1 MAKAKAT
8 VRKPTH
14 EEFVF
19 RLRDPSASYGFSLQI
34 MKQDRDAFWEHHD
47 VICIG
52 ECLYPDRFKGR
63 EATVRL
69 SGNRDLMNV
78 TARESGN
85 WKPTAIGYMEAGK
98 SKFEVSIS
106 LPSDA
111 CWQVGAAMAA
121 GTITSLL
128 IHGPVLSRGRAT
140 LTSASFA
147 GPEFDPI
154 AYIG

>member
-1 MAKAKAT
+1 MPRAKAQ
-8 VRKPTH
+8 KPTH
-14 EEFVF
+14 EEFIF
-19 RLRDPSASYGFSLQI
+19 RVRNPSVSYGFSLQI
-34 MKQDRDAFWEHHD
+34 MKRYRDAFWEHQD
-47 VICIG
+47 VICTA

-63 EATVRL
+63 EAIVRI
-69 SGNRDLMNV
+69 SGDRDLMDMN
-78 TARESGN
+78 AREGGGWN
-85 WKPTAIGYMEAGK
+85 PTAIGHMEAGK

-128 IHGPVLSRGRAT
+128 TNGPVLSRGQTT

-147 GPEFDPI
+147 GPEFDPN